1 MLAEEEAAAL
11 KAEGRARARRWG
23 KTATDDGPLLGL
35 DRRPRPSTTR
45 QRILI
50 GLRRSAPF
58 SSLQRRIIFFNLI
71 GLAVLVFG
79 VLYLNQFRSG
89 LIEQRF
95 QSLSVEGE
103 IIAVTIAESAGDYR
117 EGEVVP
123 ATERPELDSERA
135 TTILSS
141 LTRPARVRARLYD
154 TDLRLVADTRSTAAG
169 ASSIVSTA
177 LPPPGAKRPPGPI
190 TRLERFYD
198 DLIFPTQDNA
208 VYPEI
213 AEAGISLAPEVRQ
226 AALGSV
232 VNAVR
237 VNSEQNLIVSVAMPV
252 RRFKSVLGVLVLS
265 TEGDDIN
272 EIVRRERVGIL
283 QIFVT
288 ASIVSIGLSVLLAN
302 TIASPI
308 RRLAQAVDPVGTS
321 SARPINP
328 DRIEIPDMTGR
339 ADEIGDL
346 SAAVMRMT
354 RALYRRIAAIE
365 SFAADVAHE
374 IKNPLTSM
382 RSAIETFHY
391 AKTPEQRQRLLDVI
405 MSDVKRLD
413 RLVTDISNA
422 SRLDAELVRERMD
435 EFDLGSLIESL
446 AGVTRNQGEAMNVN
460 VTIALPEDGLTAS
473 GLEGRLAQVFANL
486 LDNALSFS
494 PEGTT
499 IAVEARDDE
508 GTITVTVTDQ
518 GPGIPPENLES
529 IFERFYSERP
539 EQSFGNH
546 SGLGLAI
553 CRQIVEAHDGSI
565 WAENVRVPGA
575 RPDDPPIGARFTVE
589 LPA

>member
-1 MLAEEEAAAL
+1 MTPDGLRDAIAAGAARLKGAALRSLNAPLPGERRLAEEEAFGQAQRPPRGAG
-11 KAEGRARARRWG
+11 KAGNRKTSSRKPQGTPTPQGRPGLGLSTPGIAPG
-23 KTATDDGPLLGL
+23 EPLFGL
-35 DRRPRPSTTR
+35 DRRPRPASMR

-58 SSLQRRIIFFNLI
+58 SSLQRRIIFFNLV
-71 GLAVLVFG
+71 GLAILVFL

-103 IIAVTIAESAGDYR
+103 IIAVTIAEAAGEFR
-117 EGEVVP
+117 EGEVVQ
-123 ATERPELDSERA
+123 ADVRPELDSDRA
-135 TTILSS
+135 GGILSS

-154 TDLRLVADTRSTAAG
+154 NELRLVADTRSTAAG
-169 ASSIVSTA
+169 ASTIVRSE
-177 LPPPGAKRPPGPI
+177 LPPPGGKRAPGPI
-190 TRLERFYD
+190 SQLERFYD
-198 DLIFPTQDNA
+198 ELIFPTHENA
-208 VYPEI
+208 VY
-213 AEAGISLAPEVRQ
+213 AEVAQQGISLAPEVRH
-226 AALGSV
+226 AALGNV

-252 RRFKSVLGVLVLS
+252 RRFRSVLGVLVLS

-272 EIVRRERVGIL
+272 EIVRRERIGIL

-308 RRLAQAVDPVGTS
+308 QRLAQAVDPAGTS
-321 SARPINP
+321 PNRPINP

-346 SAAVMRMT
+346 SASLIRMT
-354 RALYRRIAAIE
+354 EALYRRIEAIE

-382 RSAIETFHY
+382 RSAIETFSY

-435 EFDLGSLIESL
+435 EFDLATLLESL
-446 AGVTRNQGEAMNVN
+446 SGVTASQGEAMEVG
-460 VTIALPEDGLTAS
+460 VALELPHGGLKAK

-499 IAVEARDDE
+499 ITLRAVQEEDL
-508 GTITVTVTDQ
+508 TTVTVSDQ
-518 GPGIPPENLES
+518 GSG
-529 IFERFYSERP
+529 RSE
-539 EQSFGNH
+539 
-546 SGLGLAI
+546 
-553 CRQIVEAHDGSI
+553 
-565 WAENVRVPGA
+565 
-575 RPDDPPIGARFTVE
+575 
-589 LPA
+589 

>member
-1 MLAEEEAAAL
+1 MP
-11 KAEGRARARRWG
+11 G
-23 KTATDDGPLLGL
+23 GPLFGL
-35 DRRPRPSTTR
+35 DRRPRPSSMR

-103 IIAVTIAESAGDYR
+103 IIALTIAEAAGEFR
-117 EGEVVP
+117 EEEVIG
-123 ATERPELDSERA
+123 ALTRPELDTEA
-135 TTILSS
+135 AGKILAS

-154 TDLRLVADTRSTAAG
+154 TDLRLILDTRATPAG
-169 ASSIVSTA
+169 ASTIVSSA
-177 LPPPGAKRPPGPI
+177 LPPPGAERSPGPI
-190 TRLERFYD
+190 EQLERLYD
-198 DLIFPTQDNA
+198 DLIFPSEQDDA
-208 VYPEI
+208 VY
-213 AEAGISLAPEVRQ
+213 AEVAQVGISLAPEVRQ
-226 AALGSV
+226 AALGST

-237 VNSEQNLIVSVAMPV
+237 VNSEQNLIVSVALPV

-272 EIVRRERVGIL
+272 AIVRRERVGIL

-302 TIASPI
+302 TIAAPI
-308 RRLAQAVDPVGTS
+308 RKLVHAVDPVGTS
-321 SARPINP
+321 AARPLNP
-328 DRIEIPDMTGR
+328 DKIEIPDMTTR

-346 SAAVMRMT
+346 SQSLIRMT
-354 RALYRRIAAIE
+354 EALYRRIEAIE

-382 RSAIETFHY
+382 RSAIETFSY

-435 EFDLGSLIESL
+435 EFDLGTLLESL
-446 AGVTRNQGEAMNVN
+446 ASVTRGQGEAREVA
-460 VTIALPEDGLTAS
+460 VALNLPDDGLVAR

-499 IAVEARDDE
+499 ITVDCKTFDD
-508 GTITVTVTDQ
+508 GLTVTVSDQ
-518 GPGIPPENLES
+518 GPGIPEDNLNS

-539 EQSFGNH
+539 EESFGNH

-553 CRQIVEAHDGSI
+553 CKQIVEAHGGRI
-565 WAENVRVPGA
+565 TAGNQRPAGA
-575 RPDDPPIGARFTVE
+575 GTDTPARGARFLVE
-589 LPA
+589 LPLWEWR